1 VAGARFCGAGIGAKR
16 RRAVALQESRLYE
29 VKIDNQEWKSESQNF
44 FVPGA
49 FVDKAGALR

>member
-29 VKIDNQEWKSESQNF
+29 VKIDSQKWKSESQNF